1 MSASADDGAAH
12 TAHLRCRAQFWH
24 IQVSSQCHKSKTAL
38 DQFLFAGQSGA
49 QRATIAKLTAE
60 ALRPCRRP
68 PTMVLC
74 TQRRQSRPITY
85 CFHFLRSIKER
96 LFFANLNYTIWCF
109 SPSVACGDS
118 SLNEGAIVP
127 LTEGDVS
134 VADRGRAP
142 GVPPESILFL
152 HSFYNFYHFYNI
164 QIFFISN

>member
-142 GVPPESILFL
+142 AL
-152 HSFYNFYHFYNI
+152 HKK
-164 QIFFISN
+164 